1 MTLSPRAIEV
11 GARALCIAAGDDP
24 DKMTYAHEMACTGRD
39 REPKYRWEYW
49 AVLAEAAISAA
60 IAAEGLVLVP
70 KEITTEIANRTWD
83 SLPSHVQR
91 GLTRPTS
98 HFPGLNVLYRTM
110 IAAAQPLPSPP
121 KNSARSSAGSEQKR
135 QVAGSNPAERASS
148 SPQKKEG

>member
-1 MTLSPRAIEV
+1 MQVSDEMVRAALKAYCGPNLYTPEDSM
-11 GARALCIAAGDDP
+11 RAAL
-24 DKMTYAHEMACTGRD
+24 
-39 REPKYRWEYW
+39 
-49 AVLAEAAISAA
+49 EAAFAA
-60 IAAEGLVLVP
+60 LAAEGLIVVP

-121 KNSARSSAGSEQKR
+121 NISARSSAGSEQPTSNR

-148 SPQKKEG
+148 SPQKMEG